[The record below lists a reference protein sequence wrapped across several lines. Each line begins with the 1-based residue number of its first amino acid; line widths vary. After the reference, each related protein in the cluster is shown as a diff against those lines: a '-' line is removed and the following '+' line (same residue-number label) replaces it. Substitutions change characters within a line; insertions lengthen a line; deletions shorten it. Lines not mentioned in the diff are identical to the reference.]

1 MTEFTPIPETN
12 VLPGGQ
18 ITTDDANVRE
28 WDRQRELQEAA
39 ARERVSSRGKMDP
52 KVTEE
57 MYKTDVGVLDAL
69 FSSEFWSRDVMPRV
83 MDYWGAA
90 TDKEFW
96 TEDFAGHAPAVLKTA
111 GKSSATSIAGAP
123 MDLTTIGAHT
133 FWWAA
138 SNLGLS
144 DKGIYDWVDDMPD
157 FKKIPLTSDWIGKE
171 ILGEDPDTL
180 AWVMG
185 SLASPFDIAAVSKAA
200 MFIGMPVGWGRYVKN
215 IEKDAEFA
223 KYVHGKRAEAVEA
236 AKEVEAG
243 RMTIGQMIEDTG
255 FMVDADGNLKMF
267 VDSRDATFHW
277 DKLESKVL
285 KDAADWD
292 GDGTLQVE
300 VRYGD
305 ILEHQQMNDIYGPAW
320 QDQTVILSV
329 EKIPEGKKFVGR
341 GGVTIHSDDA
351 SYQLSAGAGTEYGAM
366 MDSRFAAED
375 NIIQVSG
382 VGTHTREG
390 VPYFSEARARQLFEG
405 VIIHENAHGIEA
417 FEGWPPGGAPRYY
430 QRIID
435 NNLESYRRS
444 QAVIEVAE
452 WMRQQGPNV
461 QPLEVRQYAIEVMK
475 KLHAGALGELQ
486 ADLSNQVNKVTQKA
500 HAYLQNNTAAQR
512 VKTDRAN
519 AQRAL
524 EAQLNKYA
532 GTKVEADAIDQFVKK
547 IDSPQVYELALNM
560 YYRLGGEMG
569 ARLSQYLWDTRKGIR
584 PIGQRV
590 DDAWNRVQLDP
601 RPQPEMEKIF
611 GSPDADF
618 QKPII
623 EDFGV
628 SSYLPGDPA
637 RAEYDKL
644 RQGVA
649 VVDEDGMTTGL
660 DTPWQADNF
669 AVKPQSDP
677 LQPEGPVFDRGREKQ
692 RTMSTRGGTTGGL
705 MDSSFEER
713 PRPSPE
719 GTQQTG
725 TLEELFPPIDNSDEF
740 KPQSVDLPPEQQG
753 IISDPFEDDIALLA
767 PKEDDWL
774 NYVQDTNGE
783 LHIWAGDDAPEAL
796 FDPNDIADSGT
807 MKRKD
812 FEKNVYT
819 KDDGLVRL
827 ERPTNDPKYE
837 ADLQRRIAEN
847 KVAMKDY
854 TDGINDVYLTS
865 RLHGSQGGKMRVEL
879 LKNPTETQFN
889 KWAAKYF
896 RGRLGGNDYE
906 PDLRVL
912 TDVEGNYYI
921 WDAEMALHDDMIKAT
936 GMRPDLFSDWTDVDG
951 IEVSDVFRQLRMDKL
966 VKVRGG

>member
-39 ARERVSSRGKMDP
+39 ARERVSSRGKMDS
-52 KVTEE
+52 KVTEQ

-69 FSSEFWSRDVMPRV
+69 FSSEFWRTDVMPRV

-123 MDLTTIGAHT
+123 MDLATIGAHT

-157 FKKIPLTSDWIGKE
+157 FKKIPLSSDWIGKE
-171 ILGEDPDTL
+171 ILGEDPDSL

-185 SLASPFDIAAVSKAA
+185 SLASPFDIAAISKAA
-200 MFIGMPVGWGRYVKN
+200 MFVGMPVGWGRYVKN

-243 RMTIGQMIEDTG
+243 NMTIGQMIEDTG

-475 KLHAGALGELQ
+475 KLHAGALGELE
-486 ADLSNQVNKVTQKA
+486 ADLTNQVNKVTQKA

-601 RPQPEMEKIF
+601 RSQPELERIF
-611 GSPDADF
+611 GTPDADF

-628 SSYLPGDPA
+628 ESYLPGDPA

-669 AVKPQSDP
+669 AVKPQS
-677 LQPEGPVFDRGREKQ
+677 K
-692 RTMSTRGGTTGGL
+692 
-705 MDSSFEER
+705 
-713 PRPSPE
+713 
-719 GTQQTG
+719 
-725 TLEELFPPIDNSDEF
+725 
-740 KPQSVDLPPEQQG
+740 VDLPPEQQG

-774 NYVQDTNGE
+774 NFVQDTNGE
-783 LHIWAGDDAPEAL
+783 LHIWAGDDAPETL

-807 MKRKD
+807 MRRKD

-837 ADLQRRIAEN
+837 ADLQRRIEEN

-854 TDGINDVYLTS
+854 TDGVNDVYLTS
-865 RLHGSQGGKMRVEL
+865 RLHGSQGGKARVEL

-951 IEVSDVFRQLRMDKL
+951 IEVSEVFRQLRMDKL